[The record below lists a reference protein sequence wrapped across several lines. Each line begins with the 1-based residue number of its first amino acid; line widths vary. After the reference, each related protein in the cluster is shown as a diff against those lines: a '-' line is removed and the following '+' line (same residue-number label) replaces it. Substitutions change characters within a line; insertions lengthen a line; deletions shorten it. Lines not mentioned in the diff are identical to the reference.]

1 MISKW
6 EVFAVA
12 PLVKYTHIFAHLII
26 ILMLLYSKE
35 IARTLSDISVVELFF
50 LARWTPLCVEYL
62 LMAETAL
69 GLILTF
75 LLFIYFSYFLLTS
88 LREKQNPKLLF
99 KCFISPHFTM
109 FHMMEMN
116 MFFLIIYL
124 R

>member
-6 EVFAVA
+6 DVFAVA

-26 ILMLLYSKE
+26 VLMLLYSKE

-50 LARWTPLCVEYL
+50 FARWTPLCFEYL

-75 LLFIYFSYFLLTS
+75 LLFIYSSYFSSRLSGKNETRNYFSNALS
-88 LREKQNPKLLF
+88 LHILQ
-99 KCFISPHFTM
+99 CSM
-109 FHMMEMN
+109 
-116 MFFLIIYL
+116 
-124 R
+124 

>member
-6 EVFAVA
+6 EEFAVA
-12 PLVKYTHIFAHLII
+12 SLLKYTHIFAHPIIVLI
-26 ILMLLYSKE
+26 LLYSKE

-50 LARWTPLCVEYL
+50 FACCTPLCFEYL

-88 LREKQNPKLLF
+88 LREKQNLKLLS
-99 KCFISPHFTM
+99 KCFVFPHCIT
-109 FHMMEMN
+109 FHMMEMD